1 VGVAVEL
8 LLLRVAAA
16 AAAAA
21 PQQHKVSSE
30 ATMATATFYRQ
41 LMSLFI
47 DGTDSTAG
55 TTIYDIFIKGGSR

>member
-16 AAAAA
+16 AAP

-47 DGTDSTAG
+47 DGIDSTAG

>member
-16 AAAAA
+16 AAA
-21 PQQHKVSSE
+21 PRQHKVSSE
-30 ATMATATFYRQ
+30 ATTATATFYSQ